1 VTHRLRGRAAPSGE
15 SERVT
20 NIEMNVPPSSENGA
34 RVASA
39 ANNVVLQR
47 SLIGVAIAA
56 VSAAVTF
63 FLVRNAMRRAPVDE
77 TSERIQSLID
87 EANRLLRTLDEKKHG

>member
-1 VTHRLRGRAAPSGE
+1 
-15 SERVT
+15 
-20 NIEMNVPPSSENGA
+20 MNVPPSSENGA
-34 RVASA
+34 PAPSITT
-39 ANNVVLQR
+39 NVVVQR
-47 SLIGVAIAA
+47 TLIGVGIAL

-63 FLVRNAMRRAPVDE
+63 VVVRNAMRRAPTDE

>member
-1 VTHRLRGRAAPSGE
+1 MDLPG
-15 SERVT
+15 
-20 NIEMNVPPSSENGA
+20 SENGA
-34 RVASA
+34 PAPSA
-39 ANNVVLQR
+39 RNNVVVQR
-47 SLIGVAIAA
+47 TLIGIAIAA

-63 FLVRNAMRRAPVDE
+63 FVVRNAMRRAPLDE

>member
-1 VTHRLRGRAAPSGE
+1 MSDE

-34 RVASA
+34 LASA
-39 ANNVVLQR
+39 AGKNVVLQR
-47 SLIGVAIAA
+47 SLIGVAIAV

-63 FLVRNAMRRAPVDE
+63 FAVRGAMRRAPVDE

-87 EANRLLRTLDEKKHG
+87 EANRLLRTLDEKKHA

>member
-1 VTHRLRGRAAPSGE
+1 
-15 SERVT
+15 VT
-20 NIEMNVPPSSENGA
+20 NIEMDLPGSENGA
-34 RVASA
+34 PAPSA
-39 ANNVVLQR
+39 RNNVVVQR
-47 SLIGVAIAA
+47 TLIGIAIAA

-63 FLVRNAMRRAPVDE
+63 FVVRNAMRRAPLDE

>member
-1 VTHRLRGRAAPSGE
+1 
-15 SERVT
+15 
-20 NIEMNVPPSSENGA
+20 MNVPPSTENGA
-34 RVASA
+34 LVTPASK
-39 ANNVVLQR
+39 NVVLAR
-47 SLIGVAIAA
+47 SLIGVGIAA
-56 VSAAVTF
+56 VSAAITF

>member
-1 VTHRLRGRAAPSGE
+1 VQSGE

-20 NIEMNVPPSSENGA
+20 NIEMNVPPNSENGA
-34 RVASA
+34 VSPAAS
-39 ANNVVLQR
+39 NNVVLGR
-47 SLIGVAIAA
+47 TLLGVAIAA
-56 VSAAVTF
+56 ISAALTY

>member
-1 VTHRLRGRAAPSGE
+1 VETSGE
-15 SERVT
+15 SGCVT
-20 NIEMNVPPSSENGA
+20 NIEMNVPPGSENGA
-34 RVASA
+34 LPASTA
-39 ANNVVLQR
+39 TNVVLQR
-47 SLIGVAIAA
+47 SLIGFAIAV

-63 FLVRNAMRRAPVDE
+63 FFVRNAMRRAPVDE

>member
-1 VTHRLRGRAAPSGE
+1 
-15 SERVT
+15 
-20 NIEMNVPPSSENGA
+20 MNVPPTSENGA
-34 RVASA
+34 LVPSA
-39 ANNVVLQR
+39 ADNVVLQR
-47 SLIGVAIAA
+47 TLLGLAIAL

-63 FLVRNAMRRAPVDE
+63 FFVRTAMRRAPVDE

>member
-1 VTHRLRGRAAPSGE
+1 
-15 SERVT
+15 VT
-20 NIEMNVPPSSENGA
+20 NIEMNVPPNSENGA
-34 RVASA
+34 LPPPPK
-39 ANNVVLQR
+39 NVVLQR
-47 SLIGVAIAA
+47 TLLGVAIA
-56 VSAAVTF
+56 VISAAITF

>member
-1 VTHRLRGRAAPSGE
+1 
-15 SERVT
+15 VT

-34 RVASA
+34 LPPSA
-39 ANNVVLQR
+39 INNVVLQR
-47 SLIGVAIAA
+47 TLIGVAIAA

-63 FLVRNAMRRAPVDE
+63 FLVRNAMRRAPTDE

>member
-1 VTHRLRGRAAPSGE
+1 
-15 SERVT
+15 VT
-20 NIEMNVPPSSENGA
+20 NIEMNVPPNSENG
-34 RVASA
+34 VAATPAPS
-39 ANNVVLQR
+39 NVVLQR
-47 SLIGVAIAA
+47 TLIGVAIAA

-63 FLVRNAMRRAPVDE
+63 LLVRNSMRRAPVDE

>member
-1 VTHRLRGRAAPSGE
+1 
-15 SERVT
+15 
-20 NIEMNVPPSSENGA
+20 MNVPPNTENGA
-34 RVASA
+34 LPA
-39 ANNVVLQR
+39 AAPNSVVLQR
-47 SLIGVAIAA
+47 TLIGVAIAA

-63 FLVRNAMRRAPVDE
+63 FVVRNAMRRAPVDE